1 MFSEDDLMP
10 VSALSHL
17 IFCERRAA
25 LLFIECIWEDN
36 VFTIEGNQLHE
47 KVHEEETVES
57 RGDVRIARGLRL
69 RSLRLGL
76 TGIADVIEFH
86 REEVISGK
94 CSVVSEMPENQS
106 SFTKV
111 TEDKSAFS
119 EVSNDKSAF
128 RNFTLQS
135 ESEGGPHSAI
145 VLPGVSGFWRPFIVE
160 YKRGRLRHE
169 KSFEVQL
176 CAQALCLEE
185 MLNVSVTAGAV
196 FYGKPRRRLDVT
208 FTPQLR
214 SETEAAA
221 ARLHE
226 LFRSGRT
233 PPAVY
238 EKKCE
243 SCSLMPRCLPK
254 TMSGHRSIDKYIRG
268 AIDNVKI

>member
-1 MFSEDDLMP
+1 MNPEQMTLFSEDDLLP
-10 VSALSHL
+10 ISAMQDI

-25 LLFIECIWEDN
+25 LQQIECIWEDN
-36 VFTIEGNQLHE
+36 IFTIEGAHLHD

-94 CSVVSEMPENQS
+94 CSGVSEMPENH
-106 SFTKV
+106 
-111 TEDKSAFS
+111 SAFLPS
-119 EVSNDKSAF
+119 EAKAK
-128 RNFTLQS
+128 
-135 ESEGGPHSAI
+135 EGRIPYSAI

-185 MLNVSVTAGAV
+185 MLNVSVPSGAV
-196 FYGKPRRRLDVT
+196 FYGKPRRRLDVS

-214 SETEAAA
+214 AETEAAA

-226 LFRSGRT
+226 LFRNGRT

-243 SCSLMPRCLPK
+243 SCSLMHLCMPK
-254 TMSGHRSIDKYIRG
+254 TLSAQKDVGKYIRNS
-268 AIDNVKI
+268 INKDILD

>member
-17 IFCERRAA
+17 VFCERRAA

-94 CSVVSEMPENQS
+94 CSGVSEMPEDHS

-111 TEDKSAFS
+111 TEDKSAI
-119 EVSNDKSAF
+119 ELIGVEGPVVSHVRVLAKDKSAIE
-128 RNFTLQS
+128 LIGV
-135 ESEGGPHSAI
+135 EG
-145 VLPGVSGFWRPFIVE
+145 LWRPFIVE

-185 MLNVSVTAGAV
+185 MLNVSVPAGAV

-214 SETEAAA
+214 AETESAA

-226 LFRSGRT
+226 LFRNGRT
-233 PPAVY
+233 PTAVY

-243 SCSLMPRCLPK
+243 SCSLMHLCMPK
-254 TMSGHRSIDKYIRG
+254 TLSAQKDVGKYIRNS
-268 AIDNVKI
+268 INKDILD

>member
-17 IFCERRAA
+17 VFCERRAA

-36 VFTIEGNQLHE
+36 VFTVEGNQLHE
-47 KVHEEETVES
+47 KVHEEEPVES

-86 REEVISGK
+86 REEVISDK

-111 TEDKSAFS
+111 TEDKSAI
-119 EVSNDKSAF
+119 ELIGV
-128 RNFTLQS
+128 
-135 ESEGGPHSAI
+135 EG
-145 VLPGVSGFWRPFIVE
+145 LWRPFIVE
-160 YKRGRLRHE
+160 YKRGRMRHE

-185 MLNVSVTAGAV
+185 MLNVSVPAGAV
-196 FYGKPRRRLDVT
+196 FYGKPRRRLDVN
-208 FTPQLR
+208 FTQQLR
-214 SETEAAA
+214 AETESAS

-226 LFRSGRT
+226 LFRNGRT

-243 SCSLMPRCLPK
+243 SCSLMPLCMPK
-254 TMSGHRSIDKYIRG
+254 TLSAHKDVEKYMR
-268 AIDNVKI
+268 AQVKIDY